1 MNEVKKQ
8 EVVVNFPQDFKGGS
22 YANNMMVHHSKD
34 EFVMDFIML
43 SPPSGMVVS
52 RVISSPAQMKRV
64 MHALQENIA
73 KYEQKFG
80 SIENYEIPQGDIGFA
95 TKQ

>member
-8 EVVVNFPQDFKGGS
+8 EIAVNFPPDFRGGS
-22 YANNMMVHHSKD
+22 YANNMMVHHSKE

-52 RVISSPAQMKRV
+52 RVISSPAQIKRI
-64 MHALQENIA
+64 MNALQENIS

-80 SIENYEIPQGDIGFA
+80 KIENFDLHQGDIGFA